1 MRSYEFLFVLG
12 NLEKAGLIKRR
23 DMLWMDSTSPFNSLR
38 KSLILVHAEVDTV
51 EPNDVSYVSSGYAPL
66 SIRLLQTAVQG
77 WSGKEDIL
85 RELPGRM
92 LDVTQHV
99 PPEDLATAMKR
110 SPGLSLG
117 TLAATLSPSSS
128 TASAVNPNTAS
139 VSNVR
144 KPTLMVLFVGGVT
157 YMEIAALRFLSKR
170 QSFPYHILCCTT
182 KVVNGT
188 TLLKSLS

>member
-1 MRSYEFLFVLG
+1 MLVLG

-23 DMLWMDSTSPFNSLR
+23 DTLWMDSTSPFNSLR
-38 KSLILVHAEVDTV
+38 KSLILIHAEVDTV
-51 EPNDVSYVSSGYAPL
+51 EPNDISYVSSGYAPL

-77 WSGKEDIL
+77 WTGKDEIL
-85 RELPGRM
+85 REIPGRM
-92 LDVTQHV
+92 LDVTQYV

-110 SPGLSLG
+110 SPGPNLG
-117 TLAATLSPSSS
+117 SLAANISSTSSS
-128 TASAVNPNTAS
+128 ATNPASGNT
-139 VSNVR
+139 R

-188 TLLKSLS
+188 TLLKSLA